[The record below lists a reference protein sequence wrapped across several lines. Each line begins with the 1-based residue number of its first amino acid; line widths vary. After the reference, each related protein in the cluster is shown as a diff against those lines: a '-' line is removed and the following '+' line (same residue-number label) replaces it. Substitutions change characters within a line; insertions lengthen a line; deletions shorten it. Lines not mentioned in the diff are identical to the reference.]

1 MVSELSVE
9 SQAGSGGRFSI
20 LLDFVGG
27 GGKCN
32 NGSLCMDEIVPQ
44 LVGNRVLILPKVARA
59 SWMNSCCLCTRKQS
73 VWVRIWRCNGIG
85 HFHLENCPI
94 LSLVLCYHSAPGV
107 HRNHPRTLMFRHVN
121 SDYSCE

>member
-59 SWMNSCCLCTRKQS
+59 SWMNSCCLCIRKRS

-85 HFHLENCPI
+85 HVIFTWRTAPSFHWYCAI
-94 LSLVLCYHSAPGV
+94 TVLQGYIEIIPV
-107 HRNHPRTLMFRHVN
+107 H
-121 SDYSCE
+121 